1 MKRKITIKNLNDKI
15 DIIVDKVKL
24 ICGDDFES
32 RDKIKK
38 VLINKFNKIGISD
51 FAEDKHISEVLF
63 DDEPININDFIFFC
77 VDANYDLI
85 QDTKLGSKSL
95 ALEYVNSLFDDIE
108 YLDEYQTINN
118 LLVNLL
124 EERIENAEYHI
135 KSNIEC
141 MLTKK
146 LLVKLIELSFLN
158 DDTTINNYDLT
169 LEERIMVQLNMI
181 KQISLTTKK
190 NVLLLIE
197 CPIVSK
203 TIIDKLKEFD
213 VLSLVIFDKIVEDAY
228 DDILILDKVRIDV
241 SDEDALYELCF
252 NDKTAYYTIEEMKNK
267 MIDNYVKPRFI

>member
-124 EERIENAEYHI
+124 EERIENAEYYI

>member
-51 FAEDKHISEVLF
+51 FAEDKYKSEVLF

-95 ALEYVNSLFDDIE
+95 ALEYVNALFDDIE

-124 EERIENAEYHI
+124 EERIENSEYYI

-158 DDTTINNYDLT
+158 DDATINNYDLT

-181 KQISLTTKK
+181 KQISLKTKK
-190 NVLLLIE
+190 NVLILIE

-241 SDEDALYELCF
+241 SDENALYELCF

>member
-124 EERIENAEYHI
+124 EERIENAEYYI
-135 KSNIEC
+135 RSNIEC

>member
-124 EERIENAEYHI
+124 EERIENSEYYI